1 MRRLNVLLVEDNDDM
16 RALYGFML
24 VNAGYHVKAV
34 RNGLEAI
41 AEIQVERPDLVVTDV
56 AMPVLSGL
64 ELIKAVKANDELADL
79 PVLAI
84 TSFGESFRDLA
95 LAAGANDLI
104 DKPADEEEL
113 RDVINN
119 TLAQRQA

>member
-1 MRRLNVLLVEDNDDM
+1 MQRLNVLLVEDNDDM

-24 VNAGYHVKAV
+24 ANAGYHVKAV

-41 AEIQVERPDLVVTDV
+41 AEIQAERPDLVVTDV

-84 TSFGESFRDLA
+84 TSFGESFRELA
-95 LAAGANDLI
+95 MAAGANDLI
-104 DKPADEEEL
+104 DKPADEEGL
-113 RDVINN
+113 CDAINN
-119 TLAQRQA
+119 ILAQRQV